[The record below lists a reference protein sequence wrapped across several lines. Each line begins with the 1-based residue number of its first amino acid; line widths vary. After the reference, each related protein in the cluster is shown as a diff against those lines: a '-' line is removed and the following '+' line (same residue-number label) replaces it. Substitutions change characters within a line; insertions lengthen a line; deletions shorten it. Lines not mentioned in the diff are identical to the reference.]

1 MKIGNYEMIFMSKIS
16 GQVAES
22 PKELIKIIWLD
33 RMATG
38 YKPFWNLNWEIRSA
52 KI

>member
-1 MKIGNYEMIFMSKIS
+1 MKIGNYEMIFISKMS
-16 GQVAES
+16 GEVAES
-22 PKELIKIIWLD
+22 PKELMRIIWLD

-38 YKPFWNLNWEIRSA
+38 YKPFWNLNWEIRSS